1 MKTTLSMAELESQM
15 ALELPN
21 RDLMA
26 PVVVVGGGLLNI
38 GIGIGNVDV
47 DIPVTVTDNNVCVNV
62 AVVGVAHCSQA
73 G

>member
-1 MKTTLSMAELESQM
+1 MKKVLSVAELDAQT

-26 PVVVVGGGLLNI
+26 PVVVVGGGLVN
-38 GIGIGNVDV
+38 IGIGNVDV

-62 AVVGVAHCSQA
+62 AVLGVTRCSQA